1 MPCRVHPV
9 DANWEA
15 HFVAVNNKIMI
26 KAHKTMVKVGC
37 SCEMS
42 SKRSQ
47 IVAPA
52 TTDLRAYS

>member
-1 MPCRVHPV
+1 M
-9 DANWEA
+9 
-15 HFVAVNNKIMI
+15 AVNNKIMI